1 MVVFLNGK
9 FVSESQAKISPFDHG
24 FLYGDGIY
32 ETLRTYNG
40 VVWHLE
46 AHLDRLY
53 QSAALI
59 HLKLPWVQRRVI
71 GWIEEVARRNMR
83 SRRELRIR
91 VTVSRGVNQY
101 NFGTSKKPTIFI
113 STQILVPEKRAV
125 YSRGVSVI
133 TVPLE
138 RILSQAKTISLL
150 PFILAQQAC
159 AREGAYEAFFLNR
172 NGCVT
177 EGSVTNVFIVKRRVL
192 LTPKDDILYGTTRTV
207 VLEIADMPFKERAIS
222 LRELYTADECFIT
235 NAVKGVVPVV
245 RIDGKKIGNGKV
257 GVFTQKI
264 MKAFQQ
270 CIYENL

>member
-1 MVVFLNGK
+1 MLLNGK

-40 VVWHLE
+40 IVWHLE

-53 QSAALI
+53 QSADLL
-59 HLKLPWVQRRVI
+59 HLKLSWPKRRVCT
-71 GWIEEVARRNMR
+71 WIEETVLRNMR
-83 SRRELRIR
+83 PRRELRIR
-91 VTVSRGVNQY
+91 VTVSRGMNQY
-101 NFGTSKKPTIFI
+101 NFVTSKKPTILI
-113 STQILVPEKRAV
+113 STQTLIPEKHFV

-138 RILSQAKTISLL
+138 RILPRAKTVNLL
-150 PFILAQQAC
+150 PFILAQQVC
-159 AREGAYEAFFLNR
+159 ARESAYEAFFLNR

-207 VLEIADMPFKERAIS
+207 VLEVVDMPFKEREIS

-235 NAVKGVVPVV
+235 NTVKGVVPVV
-245 RIDGKKIGNGKV
+245 RVDGKKIGDGKV

-264 MKAFQQ
+264 MKAFEQ
-270 CIYENL
+270 CVYENL